1 MKKPKKLCSIS
12 IAMIILAFAA
22 TATLPAED
30 ALPLV
35 LVQTA
40 VEGGSINPDGKSALV
55 VTFSESKK
63 LYELSLMDLS
73 SKKMTTL
80 LSAPRIQTPRMNP
93 AGNRI
98 IFMGSV
104 NGRGLTQ
111 DGLKIMNAD
120 GSKIEAFPAVRP
132 SDAEDGYPFWSPD
145 GENLAF
151 TRNGQIWMA
160 QADGSN
166 ARLVA
171 KGGPDS
177 FAGVHD
183 WMDSTLL
190 ISRSDYSGDLY
201 TRYLMDQKTGK
212 LTKLGLR
219 TYYDSIF
226 IDSTETLL
234 YGTGPLRIWNV
245 EDDEEDPEYL
255 PIKPSFSGAV
265 WLSRSADSTKVLLE
279 AVDDMDTSIH
289 HLYLIDTD

>member
-1 MKKPKKLCSIS
+1 MS

-22 TATLPAED
+22 TVPLTAED

-35 LVQTA
+35 LVQED
-40 VEGGSINPDGKSALV
+40 VDGGSISPDGKTALV
-55 VTFSESKK
+55 IRFSESKK
-63 LYELSLMDLS
+63 LYELSLLDLS
-73 SKKMTTL
+73 TKNKTIL
-80 LSAPRIQTPRMNP
+80 LSAPHIVAPRMNP
-93 AGNRI
+93 DGSRI

-104 NGRGLTQ
+104 NSAGLTQ
-111 DGLKIMNAD
+111 DGLKIMNSD
-120 GSKIEAFPAVRP
+120 GSSIEAFPALRP
-132 SDAEDGYPFWSPD
+132 SDAEDGYAFWSPD
-145 GENLAF
+145 GENIAF
-151 TRNGQIWMA
+151 SRNGQIWMA

-177 FAGVHD
+177 FAAVSD
-183 WMDSTLL
+183 WMGSTLL
-190 ISRSDYSGDLY
+190 ISRSDYSGDMD

-212 LTKLGLR
+212 LTKLGLQ

-234 YGTGPLRIWNV
+234 YGNGPLRIWNV

-279 AVDDMDTSIH
+279 AMDDMDTTIH